1 LAGLPTLLKD
11 VRGTKIEPSRS
22 PNRLDGVIGREAMTE
37 GLLARRASDS
47 EREDAFARLIDRS
60 LPTSYRLAAV
70 LLSSESEA
78 QDAVQDAAITAWER
92 FDSLRDRERFQAW
105 FQRILAN
112 RCRDRLRRRRRVPF
126 VAMDGAAVAV
136 LSEGDR
142 DIAENEALAG
152 VLAELSP
159 DHRLV
164 IVLRFYTDLSLEQI
178 AEQTGA
184 RLGTVKSRLHYALEA
199 LRAAYDAT
207 SREVSR

>member
-47 EREDAFARLIDRS
+47 GREVAFARLIDRL

-92 FDSLRDRERFQAW
+92 FDSLRDPQRFEAW

-112 RCRDRLRRRRRVPF
+112 RCRDRLRRRRRVRF
-126 VAMDGAAVAV
+126 VAMDGEAALV
-136 LSEGDR
+136 SDGDR
-142 DIAENEALAG
+142 GTAEREALAG
-152 VLAELSP
+152 ALAELSP

-164 IVLRFYTDLSLEQI
+164 IVLRFYADLSLEQI
-178 AEQTGA
+178 AARTGE

-199 LRAAYDAT
+199 LRAAYDAA
-207 SREVSR
+207 SREGSR